1 MKAYVEGLE
10 REFSAIE
17 RGFRA
22 EESRAR
28 ADYESF
34 DSDMAARVAY
44 LAYGSEV
51 YQVRMYAVFLLG
63 HLSQDPDVLSFLRN
77 DVSADSNW
85 RVQEVL
91 AKAFDDFCAVR
102 GYEEALPVIDE
113 WLSDTHPNVRRAV
126 TEGLR
131 IWTSR
136 PYFRDHPGG
145 CCLTVVEAARAIRAS
160 TSANPWEMHCGTSAR
175 NIRTWLQPNWKPGVW
190 RLRRS
195 CRFTALLPNSSSTW
209 LSCDSSS
216 VNRG

>member
-17 RGFRA
+17 RGFLR
-22 EESRAR
+22 EQRRAR
-28 ADYESF
+28 SDYASF
-34 DSDMAARVAY
+34 DPEQARRVAF
-44 LAYGSEV
+44 LAYRSEV

-63 HLSQDPDVLSFLRN
+63 HLSQESDVLSFLRD

-102 GYEEALPVIDE
+102 GYEAALPVIDE
-113 WLSDTHPNVRRAV
+113 WLSNPRPNVRRAV

-136 PYFRDHPGG
+136 PYFRDHPGDAIARLSRLRSDASEYVRKSVG
-145 CCLTVVEAARAIRAS
+145 NALRDISKKHPELVAAELRTWSLETTEVAQVYRLAS
-160 TSANPWEMHCGTSAR
+160 TL
-175 NIRTWLQPNWKPGVW
+175 I
-190 RLRRS
+190 S
-195 CRFTALLPNSSSTW
+195 CAAER
-209 LSCDSSS
+209 
-216 VNRG
+216 

>member
-17 RGFRA
+17 RGFLR
-22 EESRAR
+22 EQRRAR
-28 ADYESF
+28 SDYASF
-34 DSDMAARVAY
+34 DPEQARRVAF
-44 LAYGSEV
+44 LAYRSEA

-63 HLSQDPDVLSFLRN
+63 HLSQESDVLSFLRD

-102 GYEEALPVIDE
+102 GYEAALPVIDE
-113 WLSDTHPNVRRAV
+113 WLSDSRPNVRRAV

-136 PYFRDHPGG
+136 PYFRDHPGDAIARLSKLRSDASEYVRKSVG
-145 CCLTVVEAARAIRAS
+145 NALRDISKKHPELVAAELRTWSLETTEVAQVYRLAS
-160 TSANPWEMHCGTSAR
+160 TLISFAAER
-175 NIRTWLQPNWKPGVW
+175 
-190 RLRRS
+190 
-195 CRFTALLPNSSSTW
+195 
-209 LSCDSSS
+209 
-216 VNRG
+216 

>member
-1 MKAYVEGLE
+1 MKEYVEGLE
-10 REFSAIE
+10 REFSAHE
-17 RGFRA
+17 RGFLHEQR
-22 EESRAR
+22 RAR
-28 ADYESF
+28 SDYASF
-34 DSDMAARVAY
+34 DREQALRAAY
-44 LAYGSEV
+44 LAYRSEV

-77 DVSADSNW
+77 EVSADSNW

-91 AKAFDDFCAVR
+91 AKAFDDFCAVK

-113 WLSDTHPNVRRAV
+113 WLSDPHPNVRRAV

-136 PYFRDHPGG
+136 PYFRDHPGMLFHG
-145 CCLTVVEAARAIRAS
+145 CRGCAAIPAS
-160 TSANPWEMHCGTSAR
+160 TSANPWEMRCGTSAR

-195 CRFTALLPNSSSTW
+195 RRCTAW
-209 LSCDSSS
+209 LRRLSNADRLSRC
-216 VNRG
+216 G

>member
-17 RGFRA
+17 RGFLR
-22 EESRAR
+22 EQRRAR
-28 ADYESF
+28 SDYASF
-34 DSDMAARVAY
+34 DPEQARRVAF
-44 LAYGSEV
+44 LAYRSEA

-63 HLSQDPDVLSFLRN
+63 HLSQESDVLSFLRD

-102 GYEEALPVIDE
+102 GYEAALPVIDE
-113 WLSDTHPNVRRAV
+113 WLSDSRPNVRRAV

-136 PYFRDHPGG
+136 PYFRDHPGDAIARLSKLRSDASEYVRKSVG
-145 CCLTVVEAARAIRAS
+145 NALRDISKKHPELVAAELRTWSLETTEVAQVYRLAS
-160 TSANPWEMHCGTSAR
+160 TL
-175 NIRTWLQPNWKPGVW
+175 I
-190 RLRRS
+190 S
-195 CRFTALLPNSSSTW
+195 CAAER
-209 LSCDSSS
+209 
-216 VNRG
+216 